1 MFSVRSLVQFF
12 IALNIAVLPLA
23 HLKVLVF
30 GLPIYSV
37 ELPLLLAGLAYA
49 YGWQQQILP
58 PVKAVNICHPFVL
71 GISLFLL
78 GALISFGANP
88 FSLTGLGMLKTW
100 FIFPL
105 GAVWLWMKTMPTVAE
120 LERILLVWFGTS
132 LVTAG
137 VSLGFFWRGILT
149 YDGRLEAWYTSPNY
163 LAFMLAP
170 GTLLAGYFLSRP
182 SAFFRQ
188 PQFSQIFFLFALSI
202 LAFALFLTHSYTA
215 WISLLAALALFIFLG
230 RVSIFSGRKKM
241 ALLVLLAGVFAT
253 GVFLESGSDK
263 WQSLATLSPRSSIAS
278 RVMIWESAT
287 RIIADHPVLGIGLG
301 RFQET
306 YLAYQQY
313 FPPYLEWAVP
323 QPHNLYLALW
333 LQTGLIG
340 LCGFCL
346 LVVAWIRRMSR
357 LLCSA
362 VSADTKKISALLLA
376 LLTFFLILGLA
387 DTPFFKTD
395 LAFMFWFLIAF
406 GVGLLNG
413 EKKRSV

>member
-1 MFSVRSLVQFF
+1 MRPWVQFF
-12 IALNIAVLPLA
+12 LALSIAVLPLA
-23 HLKVLVF
+23 HLKVMVF
-30 GLPIYSV
+30 GLPLYSV
-37 ELPLLLAGLAYA
+37 ELPLVLAGLAYA
-49 YGWQQQILP
+49 YGRKHQVLP
-58 PVKAVNICHPFVL
+58 PVKTVNAYHPFIL
-71 GISLFLL
+71 GSGLFLL

-105 GAVWLWMKTMPTVAE
+105 GAVWLWLKTGPTVAE
-120 LERILLVWFGTS
+120 LERLLLVWCGTS

-149 YDGRLEAWYTSPNY
+149 YDGRLEAWYASPNY

-170 GTLLAGYFLSRP
+170 GVLLASYFLMHSP
-182 SAFFRQ
+182 AFFRR

-202 LAFALFLTHSYTA
+202 LARALFLTHSYAA
-215 WISLLAALALFIFLG
+215 WISLLAALALFLFLG
-230 RVSIFSGRKKM
+230 RVSIFSGRKKI
-241 ALLVLLAGVFAT
+241 ALLLLLAGVFVV

-263 WQSLATLSPRSSIAS
+263 WQSLATLAPRSSLAS

-346 LVVAWIRRMSR
+346 LIVGWIRRMSG

-362 VSADTKKISALLLA
+362 ASADTKKISTLLLT

-395 LAFMFWFLIAF
+395 LAFMFWLLIAF